1 MRWRLRLSGTQTRP
15 SRDVPRA
22 VTWLLALA
30 LLLQVGIAA
39 VQRTPAARAQDLPA
53 LPGPDILRAL
63 SLGEPIPLAQLLTLY
78 LQAFDNQPGI
88 SIPFMQLNYARVE
101 QWLARALELD
111 PAGQYPL
118 LLAAQ
123 VYAQVP
129 DTERQRTMLDF
140 VYRQFLQDP
149 SGRWPWLAHAAI
161 MAKHRLNDLPL
172 ALRYARAL
180 REHAT
185 GAQVP
190 GWASQME
197 IFMREDMGEYDA
209 AKVLLGGLLHSGAVT
224 DPHEKRFLIERLQQM
239 EDAEKS
245 SSPSKKRRGP

>member
-1 MRWRLRLSGTQTRP
+1 
-15 SRDVPRA
+15 VPRT
-22 VTWLLALA
+22 VVWLLALA
-30 LLLQVGIAA
+30 LLVQVSSAA
-39 VQRTPAARAQDLPA
+39 VQPAPAASAQDLPA
-53 LPGPDILRAL
+53 LPGVRSLRAL

-88 SIPFMQLNYARVE
+88 SIPFLQLDYARVE

-111 PAGQYPL
+111 PVGQYPL

-129 DTERQRTMLDF
+129 DADRQRAMLEF

-149 SGRWPWLAHAAI
+149 NRRWPWLAHAAI
-161 MAKHRLNDLPL
+161 MAKHRLHDLPL

-185 GAQVP
+185 AGQVP
-190 GWASQME
+190 AWARQME
-197 IFMREDMGEYDA
+197 IFIHEDMGEYES

-224 DPHEKRFLIERLQQM
+224 DPHEKRFLIERLQQL
-239 EDAEKS
+239 EGAEKS
-245 SSPSKKRRGP
+245 SPASKKRLTP